1 MTQSITTIDALTKRA
16 TRAFAALV
24 ALAPE
29 VAADLYQ
36 SAFDQMV
43 TNAEYPRLSFRQA
56 DPGDPSSVASF
67 IDPYTGDD
75 TTLIVE
81 DWAVEHT
88 RVTDLNGVWLSDPAG
103 PSLQIDFDH
112 KADFDT
118 ALFKSAITDKPVRL
132 PEGWRVQ

>member
-1 MTQSITTIDALTKRA
+1 LTQSITTTDALTKRA
-16 TRAFAALV
+16 TRAFAALI
-24 ALAPE
+24 AHAPE

-36 SAFDQMV
+36 STFDNLV
-43 TNAEYPRLSFRQA
+43 TNAEYPRLSFRPA
-56 DPGDPSSVASF
+56 DPAKASLVASF
-67 IDPYTGDD
+67 IDPYTGED
-75 TTLIVE
+75 TTLVVE

-88 RVTDLNGVWLSDPAG
+88 RVTDFNGVWLSDPAG

-118 ALFKSAITDKPVRL
+118 ALFKSSITDKPVRL